1 MLRRLVDVEPG
12 EVGAMLLGCLYFFFT
27 LASYFVL
34 RPIRDELAVAAGAR
48 TLPYLFTGTLAAMLV
63 ASPIFS
69 ALVVRF
75 PAKRFIGITYQF
87 FAANLV
93 LFFLAPRLGID
104 AAVAG
109 RTFFVWTSVF
119 NLFVVSVFWS
129 FMADTF
135 RSDQAKRLFGFI
147 AVGGTLGS
155 ITGSALTAFL
165 ARSLGTPNLLL
176 ISAALL
182 EGAAFLVAIF
192 PAASADG
199 RVPRAADERAR
210 RAIGGSVWAGITHV
224 TRSRYLLGISG
235 FLFLYTV
242 GATILYFAQT
252 EIVGAHLTSREAR
265 TAMLARMELA
275 TQTLT
280 AIIQIL
286 LTGRV
291 IRAVGLP
298 AALAIMPAVSVL
310 GFAAL
315 GAGGLS
321 VLSTFVV
328 FSVVRRATNFG
339 LTNPSMEVL
348 FTVVSR
354 EDKYKAKTFIETF
367 VYRAGDQLAAWGYA
381 GLAALGFGLAA
392 IAWLAVPLSAIFMA
406 LGVWLGR
413 EQGGRAREAPVP
425 ATRSA

>member
-1 MLRRLVDVEPG
+1 MV
-12 EVGAMLLGCLYFFFT
+12 LGCLYFFFT

-34 RPIRDELAVAAGAR
+34 RPIRDELAVASGAR
-48 TLPYLFTGTLAAMLV
+48 TLPWLFTGTLAVMLV

-87 FAANLV
+87 FAANLLV
-93 LFFLAPRLGID
+93 FFLAPRLGVD

-109 RTFFVWTSVF
+109 RAFFVWTSVF

-135 RSDQAKRLFGFI
+135 RSEQAKRLFGFI

-155 ITGSALTAFL
+155 IAGSALTALL
-165 ARSLGTPNLLL
+165 ARSIGTLNLLL
-176 ISAALL
+176 VSAALL
-182 EGAAFLVAIF
+182 EVAAFLVAIF
-192 PAASADG
+192 PAPAPDAATA
-199 RVPRAADERAR
+199 RMADERAR

-224 TRSRYLLGISG
+224 TRSRYLLGITG

-242 GATILYFAQT
+242 GATVLYFAQT
-252 EIVGAHLTSREAR
+252 EIVGAHVTTREAR
-265 TAMLARMELA
+265 TEMLARMELA
-275 TQTLT
+275 AQTLT
-280 AIIQIL
+280 AITQVFFTARI
-286 LTGRV
+286 
-291 IRAVGLP
+291 IRALGLP
-298 AALAIMPAVSVL
+298 AVLAIMPAVSVL

-315 GAGGLS
+315 GAGGAP
-321 VLSTFVV
+321 VLSTFIL
-328 FSVVRRATNFG
+328 FSVLRRATNFG
-339 LTNPSMEVL
+339 LTNPSMEIL

-367 VYRAGDQLAAWGYA
+367 VYRAGDQMAAWGYA
-381 GLAALGFGLAA
+381 GLTALGAGLAA
-392 IAWLAVPLSAIFMA
+392 IAWLAVPLSALFLA

-413 EQGGRAREAPVP
+413 EHTARGIEAPSP
-425 ATRSA
+425 ALPPA

>member
-12 EVGAMLLGCLYFFFT
+12 EVAPMIFGCLYFFFT

-48 TLPYLFTGTLAAMLV
+48 TLPWLFTGTLAAMLL

-75 PAKRFIGITYQF
+75 RAKRFIGITYQF

-93 LFFLAPRLGID
+93 VFFLASRLGVD
-104 AAVAG
+104 ATVAG

-119 NLFVVSVFWS
+119 NLFVVSVFWA

-165 ARSLGTPNLLL
+165 ARSLGTANLLL
-176 ISAALL
+176 ISVALL
-182 EGAAFLVAIF
+182 EVAAFLVAIF
-192 PAASADG
+192 PVAPGAG
-199 RVPRAADERAR
+199 RVALDERER

-224 TRSRYLLGISG
+224 ACSRYLLGIAG
-235 FLFLYTV
+235 FLFLYTL
-242 GATILYFAQT
+242 GGTILYFAQT
-252 EIVGAHLTSREAR
+252 EIVGASFATREAR
-265 TAMLARMELA
+265 TEMLARMELA
-275 TQTLT
+275 TQALT
-280 AIIQIL
+280 VVMQVF
-286 LTGRV
+286 LTGRI
-291 IRAVGLP
+291 IRAVGLSV
-298 AALAIMPAVSVL
+298 ALAFMPAVSVV
-310 GFAAL
+310 GFAGL
-315 GAGGLS
+315 GAAAGGVPALTAFVLLS
-321 VLSTFVV
+321 VC
-328 FSVVRRATNFG
+328 RRATNFG
-339 LTNPSMEVL
+339 LTNPAMEVL

-381 GLAALGFGLAA
+381 GLAALGLGLSA
-392 IAWLAVPLSAIFMA
+392 IAWLTVPLSALFLA
-406 LGVWLGR
+406 LGLWLGAEHR
-413 EQGGRAREAPVP
+413 ARAREAPAP
-425 ATRSA
+425 PSA